1 MQGTNLTKRMQFT
14 DNFLSL
20 RTETEGKIS
29 VGFTMTVRVYVKRLT
44 SFQPFLLVNIVLF
57 TTCYHSNP

>member
-20 RTETEGKIS
+20 RTETCRKDFCWFYDDGTRICEAVDILS
-29 VGFTMTVRVYVKRLT
+29 T
-44 SFQPFLLVNIVLF
+44 LF
-57 TTCYHSNP
+57 TCEYCFVYNLLP